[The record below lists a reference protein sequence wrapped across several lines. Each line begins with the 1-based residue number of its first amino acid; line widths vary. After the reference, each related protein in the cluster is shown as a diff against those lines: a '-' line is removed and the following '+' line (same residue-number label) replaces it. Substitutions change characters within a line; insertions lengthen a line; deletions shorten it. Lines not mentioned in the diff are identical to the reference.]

1 MSAMH
6 EKIVWQ
12 INDLNC
18 FVSTLINTYSIKYK
32 YKISCYDFKYAMFL
46 SLVTWIKK
54 KKKLFMH

>member
-18 FVSTLINTYSIKYK
+18 FVSTLINTFIYK

-54 KKKLFMH
+54 KKNFLCIK